1 MSHSIHS
8 LRGRRAVAIVALATI
23 ACSPGDDSGDADAA
37 LADAEP
43 ADAANQDDRPLDTAR
58 FEAAARRICR
68 EICACGSS
76 EDDFSGGT
84 FCFTFTANCC
94 TEFVTLHASVY
105 ACEYAYIDRFA
116 EAAAA
121 CLSNA
126 GDDCACRA
134 LRDCVAWAEETV
146 CPPGDITPASYLSV
160 PQSCFETGR
169 RLDAECCETPDDAV
183 CPPAPER

>member
-23 ACSPGDDSGDADAA
+23 ACSPDGDSGDGDAGPP
-37 LADAEP
+37 DASLP
-43 ADAANQDDRPLDTAR
+43 DNRPLDSAR

-68 EICACGSS
+68 EICTCGNV
-76 EDDFSGGT
+76 EDDFSGGPV
-84 FCFTFTANCC
+84 CFTLTKNCC
-94 TEFVTLHASVY
+94 TEFMTIHSDAFS
-105 ACEYAYIDRFA
+105 CELEYIDRFA